1 MPLYDRGYDKDPTN
15 VAAEAMRQ
23 AQRDGVDVVLVDTAG
38 RMQDNEPLM
47 RALSMLIN
55 KNSPDLVLFVGEALV
70 GNDGKCPV
78 IPCCVAS
85 WRIIIGQL
93 HQKDHKGTCT
103 HCNADQRVGV
113 NQLVTFN
120 KRLADLSPP
129 GKQARLIDGVLV
141 TKFDAIDDKV
151 GALLS
156 MAYSSGAPIMFV
168 GCGQTYVDLK
178 RLDTQAVVKS
188 LLR

>member
-1 MPLYDRGYDKDPTN
+1 MVQQWHKNGLS
-15 VAAEAMRQ
+15 
-23 AQRDGVDVVLVDTAG
+23 
-38 RMQDNEPLM
+38 EPQHIFM
-47 RALSMLIN
+47 GA
-55 KNSPDLVLFVGEALV
+55 
-70 GNDGKCPV
+70 
-78 IPCCVAS
+78 
-85 WRIIIGQL
+85 
-93 HQKDHKGTCT
+93 
-103 HCNADQRVGV
+103 GV

-129 GKQARLIDGVLV
+129 GQQPRLIDGVLV

-151 GALLS
+151 GAVLS

-188 LLR
+188 ADTLNLVGCCDAHEHL

>member
-1 MPLYDRGYDKDPTN
+1 MKFSSVLHAYHRGIVWYNSGT
-15 VAAEAMRQ
+15 R
-23 AQRDGVDVVLVDTAG
+23 TASQNLQHIFMG
-38 RMQDNEPLM
+38 
-47 RALSMLIN
+47 A
-55 KNSPDLVLFVGEALV
+55 
-70 GNDGKCPV
+70 
-78 IPCCVAS
+78 
-85 WRIIIGQL
+85 
-93 HQKDHKGTCT
+93 
-103 HCNADQRVGV
+103 GV

-129 GKQARLIDGVLV
+129 GQQPRLIDGVLV

-151 GALLS
+151 GAVLS

-188 LLR
+188 LLK